1 MPVRKKIEK
10 IEKIEMPLK
19 LPVQAA
25 VDRSVPLDI
34 YLVRQPVP
42 PTGPPYLEYL
52 EDPVGGAEAVAL
64 PGDPAWFP
72 KSVNPQVA
80 VCQILSGY
88 AAAQCRRGRGYF

>member
-1 MPVRKKIEK
+1 MPVRKKK
-10 IEKIEMPLK
+10 IDRPIDRPLK

-25 VDRSVPLDI
+25 VDRSIPLDI
-34 YLVRQPVP
+34 YLVAQPVP
-42 PTGPPYLEYL
+42 PTGPPQEIAK
-52 EDPVGGAEAVAL
+52 DPVGGAEAVAL

>member
-1 MPVRKKIEK
+1 MPARKKIEK
-10 IEKIEMPLK
+10 VEKIDRPLK

-42 PTGPPYLEYL
+42 PTGTAEEIL

-88 AAAQCRRGRGYF
+88 AAAQCRRSRGYF